1 MGLINRMPKVYVLVG
16 VPGSGKSTW
25 IAQQDWARNCSIVS
39 TDRWIEMFARELGR
53 TYSEVFDLFMPA
65 AVRAMSAQVAL
76 AQQQG
81 RDIVWDQTSVSVA
94 SRAKKFAS
102 LPDYEHVAVVFATPE
117 PAELTRRLAQRPG
130 KVIPESVVQHMI
142 NTFELPTESEGYRE
156 IWTAQ

>member
-1 MGLINRMPKVYVLVG
+1 MPKVYVLVG

-25 IAQQDWARNCSIVS
+25 IAQQDWARDCSIVS

-102 LPDYEHVAVVFATPE
+102 LPNYEHVAVVFATPE
-117 PAELTRRLAQRPG
+117 PAELARRLAQRPG

>member
-1 MGLINRMPKVYVLVG
+1 MSKIPKVYVLVG

-25 IAQQDWARNCSIVS
+25 IAQQEWARDCSIVS
-39 TDRWIEMFARELGR
+39 TDHWIEVFARELGR

-102 LPDYEHVAVVFATPE
+102 LPNYEHVAVVFATPE
-117 PAELTRRLAQRPG
+117 PAELARRLAQRPG

>member
-1 MGLINRMPKVYVLVG
+1 MSKIPKVYVLVG

-25 IAQQDWARNCSIVS
+25 IAQQDWARDCSIVS
-39 TDRWIEMFARELGR
+39 TDHWIEVFARELGR

-117 PAELTRRLAQRPG
+117 PAELARRLAQRPG

>member
-25 IAQQDWARNCSIVS
+25 IAQQEWARACSIVS

>member
-1 MGLINRMPKVYVLVG
+1 MPKVYVLVG

-25 IAQQDWARNCSIVS
+25 IAQQDWTRDCSIVS
-39 TDRWIEMFARELGR
+39 TDHWIEVFARDQGR

-102 LPDYEHVAVVFATPE
+102 LPDYDHVAVVFATPD
-117 PAELTRRLAQRPG
+117 PTELARRLAQRPG

>member
-1 MGLINRMPKVYVLVG
+1 MPKVYVLVG

-25 IAQQDWARNCSIVS
+25 IAQQDWARDCSIVS
-39 TDRWIEMFARELGR
+39 TDHWIEVFARDQGR

-76 AQQQG
+76 AEQQG

-102 LPDYEHVAVVFATPE
+102 LPDYEHVAVVFATPD

>member
-1 MGLINRMPKVYVLVG
+1 MPKVYVLVG

-25 IAQQDWARNCSIVS
+25 IAQQDWVGDCVVVS
-39 TDRWIEMFARELGR
+39 TDHWIEVFARDQGR
-53 TYSEVFDLFMPA
+53 TYSEVFELFMPA
-65 AVRAMSAQVAL
+65 AVRAMSAQVSL

-94 SRAKKFAS
+94 SRAKKFVS

-117 PAELTRRLAQRPG
+117 PAELARRLGQRPG
-130 KVIPESVVQHMI
+130 KVVPESVVQHMI

>member
-1 MGLINRMPKVYVLVG
+1 MRCYQLIG

-25 IAQQDWARNCSIVS
+25 IAQQEWAKDCVVVS
-39 TDRWIEMFARELGR
+39 TDHWIEMFARELGR

-81 RDIVWDQTSVSVA
+81 RNIVWDQTSVSVA
-94 SRAKKFAS
+94 SRAKKFAA

-117 PAELTRRLAQRPG
+117 PDELTRRLAQRPG
-130 KVIPESVVQHMI
+130 KVIPESVLASMI
-142 NTFELPTESEGYRE
+142 QSYNPPDESEGFVE
-156 IWTAQ
+156 IWYAQ

>member
-1 MGLINRMPKVYVLVG
+1 MLKIPKVYVLVG

-25 IAQQDWARNCSIVS
+25 IAQQEWARDCSIVS
-39 TDRWIEMFARELGR
+39 TDHWIEVFARELGR
-53 TYSEVFDLFMPA
+53 TYSEVFELFMPA

-117 PAELTRRLAQRPG
+117 PAELARRLAQRPG
-130 KVIPESVVQHMI
+130 KIVPESVVQHMI

>member
-1 MGLINRMPKVYVLVG
+1 MRCYQLIG

-25 IAQQDWARNCSIVS
+25 IAQQDWARDCSIVS
-39 TDRWIEMFARELGR
+39 TDHWIEVFARELGH

-102 LPDYEHVAVVFATPE
+102 LPNYEHVAVVFATPE
-117 PAELTRRLAQRPG
+117 PAELARRLAQRPG
-130 KVIPESVVQHMI
+130 KHIPDSVMKSMI
-142 NTFELPTESEGYRE
+142 YSFEPPDKGEGFEE
-156 IWTAQ
+156 IWYAQ

>member
-1 MGLINRMPKVYVLVG
+1 MSKIPKVYVLVG

-25 IAQQDWARNCSIVS
+25 IAQQEWARDCVVVS
-39 TDRWIEMFARELGR
+39 TDHWIEVFARELGQ
-53 TYSEVFDLFMPA
+53 TYSEVFDLFMPS
-65 AVRAMSAQVAL
+65 AVRAMSAQVSL

-117 PAELTRRLAQRPG
+117 PAELARRLAQRPG
-130 KVIPESVVQHMI
+130 KIVPESVVQHMI

>member
-1 MGLINRMPKVYVLVG
+1 MVG

-25 IAQQDWARNCSIVS
+25 IAQQEWARDCVVVS
-39 TDRWIEMFARELGR
+39 TDRWIEIFAREVGR

-81 RDIVWDQTSVSVA
+81 RDIIWDQTSLTPG

-117 PAELTRRLAQRPG
+117 PQELARRLAARPG
-130 KVIPESVVQHMI
+130 KHIPDSVMQNMI
-142 NTFELPTESEGYRE
+142 STFEQPELEEGFAE
-156 IWTAQ
+156 IWTAA

>member
-1 MGLINRMPKVYVLVG
+1 MPKVYVLVG

-25 IAQQDWARNCSIVS
+25 IAQQEWARDCVVVS

-117 PAELTRRLAQRPG
+117 PAELARRLAQRPG

>member
-1 MGLINRMPKVYVLVG
+1 MPKVYVLVG

-25 IAQQDWARNCSIVS
+25 IAQQDWARDCSIVS

-81 RDIVWDQTSVSVA
+81 RDIVWDQTSVSVV

>member
-1 MGLINRMPKVYVLVG
+1 MRCYQLIG

-25 IAQQDWARNCSIVS
+25 IAQQEWAKDCSIVS
-39 TDRWIEMFARELGR
+39 TDHRIEVFARELGR

-94 SRAKKFAS
+94 SRAKKFAA

-117 PAELTRRLAQRPG
+117 SEELTRRLAQRPG
-130 KVIPESVVQHMI
+130 KTIPDSVMQNMI

-156 IWTAQ
+156 IWYAQ

>member
-1 MGLINRMPKVYVLVG
+1 MRCYQLIG

-25 IAQQDWARNCSIVS
+25 IAQQEWAKDCSIVS
-39 TDRWIEMFARELGR
+39 TDHWIEVFARELGR

-94 SRAKKFAS
+94 SRAKKFAA

-117 PAELTRRLAQRPG
+117 SEELTRRLAQRPG
-130 KVIPESVVQHMI
+130 KTIPDSVMQNMI

-156 IWTAQ
+156 IWYAQ

>member
-1 MGLINRMPKVYVLVG
+1 MSKIPKVYVLVG

-25 IAQQDWARNCSIVS
+25 IAQQEWARDCVVVS
-39 TDRWIEMFARELGR
+39 TDRWIEVFARELGR

-117 PAELTRRLAQRPG
+117 PAELARRLDQRPG
-130 KVIPESVVQHMI
+130 KTIPDSVMKSMI
-142 NTFELPTESEGYRE
+142 YSFEQPTLEEGFAE
-156 IWTAQ
+156 IWRAQ

>member
-1 MGLINRMPKVYVLVG
+1 MSKIPKVYVLVG

-25 IAQQDWARNCSIVS
+25 ISQQEWARDCSIVS
-39 TDRWIEMFARELGR
+39 TDHWIEVFARELGR
-53 TYSEVFDLFMPA
+53 TYSEVFELFMPA

-117 PAELTRRLAQRPG
+117 PEELDRRLAQRPG
-130 KVIPESVVQHMI
+130 KAIPESVVQHMI
-142 NTFELPTESEGYRE
+142 NSFEQPTLEEGFVE
-156 IWTAQ
+156 IWSAQ

>member
-1 MGLINRMPKVYVLVG
+1 MVG

-25 IAQQDWARNCSIVS
+25 IAQQDWARDCVIVG
-39 TDRWIEMFARELGR
+39 TDRWIEVFARELGS

-65 AVRAMSAQVAL
+65 AVRAMMAEVNR

-117 PAELTRRLAQRPG
+117 PAELARRLAQRPG
-130 KVIPESVVQHMI
+130 KVIPDSVMKSMI
-142 NTFELPTESEGYRE
+142 YSFEQPTLEEGFTE

>member
-1 MGLINRMPKVYVLVG
+1 MPRVYVLVG

-25 IAQQDWARNCSIVS
+25 ITQQEWARDCSIVS
-39 TDRWIEMFARELGR
+39 TDHWIEVFARELGR

-76 AQQQG
+76 AEQQG

-102 LPDYEHVAVVFATPE
+102 LPDYDHVAVVFATPD
-117 PAELTRRLAQRPG
+117 PTELARRLAQRPG

>member
-1 MGLINRMPKVYVLVG
+1 MPKVYVLVG

-25 IAQQDWARNCSIVS
+25 IAQQDWARDCSIVS
-39 TDRWIEMFARELGR
+39 TDHWIEVFARDQGR
-53 TYSEVFDLFMPA
+53 TYSEVFELFMPA

>member
-1 MGLINRMPKVYVLVG
+1 MPKVYVLVG

-25 IAQQDWARNCSIVS
+25 IAQQDWARDCSIVS
-39 TDRWIEMFARELGR
+39 TDHWIEVFARELGR
-53 TYSEVFDLFMPA
+53 TYSEVFELFMPA

-76 AQQQG
+76 AEQQG

-117 PAELTRRLAQRPG
+117 PAELARRLAQRPG
-130 KVIPESVVQHMI
+130 KIVPESVVQHMI

>member
-1 MGLINRMPKVYVLVG
+1 MPKVYVLVG

-25 IAQQDWARNCSIVS
+25 IAQQEWARDCSIVS

-102 LPDYEHVAVVFATPE
+102 LPDYEHVAVVFATPD
-117 PAELTRRLAQRPG
+117 PAELARRLAQRPG

>member
-1 MGLINRMPKVYVLVG
+1 MPKVYVLVG

-25 IAQQDWARNCSIVS
+25 IAQQEWARDCSIVS
-39 TDRWIEMFARELGR
+39 TDHWIEVFARELGR

-81 RDIVWDQTSVSVA
+81 RDIVWDQTSVSVT

-102 LPDYEHVAVVFATPE
+102 LPNYEHVAVVFATPE
-117 PAELTRRLAQRPG
+117 PAELARRLAQRPG

-142 NTFELPTESEGYRE
+142 STFELPTESEGYRE